1 MTAAMAILLHPL
13 AGPSSRLLSAVT
25 PHASRETVGGHPT
38 GRTQNR
44 TSVDR
49 QRLPCGTARSS
60 SRALLTGTR
69 ALWGYR

>member
-1 MTAAMAILLHPL
+1 MGRPNMRSCADLRRHRKGIVTASPY
-13 AGPSSRLLSAVT
+13 V
-25 PHASRETVGGHPT
+25 
-38 GRTQNR
+38 TQNL